1 MTEEGRPAPEALLG
15 EAKKEG
21 RGRLKIFLGAYPGVG
36 KTYAMLQAAQERR
49 REGVDVVVGVVETHG
64 RAETEALLRGLEVLP
79 RRRLMYRG
87 RVFAEMDLDALLW
100 RKPQLAIVDELAH
113 SNVEG
118 SRHVKRHQDVKE
130 LLAAGIDVFTTLNIQ
145 HLESL
150 NDVVERIS
158 GVRVRETLPDKV
170 LEFADEIE
178 LIDLP
183 PDDLIQRLREGKVYV
198 RDQIGRAM
206 QHFFGKG
213 NLTALREL
221 AMRVAAE
228 RVDAEMINYM
238 RAHAIAG
245 PWPTQDRLLVCVNE
259 SPVAK
264 KLVRTAKRMAERAR
278 MPWLAANVHTPRN
291 DSLSD
296 EAKDR
301 IAEALRLA
309 ESLGGEAFTLHAESD
324 VAKELLAFAR
334 SRNVTRILLGRPRR
348 RRWFGWLRERVARR
362 LLSESGQLEITIVAP
377 EDEPATDHL
386 IQASPPDLRPDLR
399 AFGWAT
405 LAVALAIAVSHVA
418 DRFLPLANLSLIF
431 LMAVLLVAIRFGLWP
446 SVYASLL
453 SFVAYNF
460 FFTEPHHT
468 ITVARKEDVLTMV
481 FFLVVAVIVGNLAA
495 RLKAQVE
502 AMRQITRRTANLY
515 DFSRRIAGAAA
526 LNDVLWAA
534 VHHVASTLQCHSLV
548 LLWREGERL
557 EIAAGYPPEDQMSP
571 TAWGAA
577 HWAWAHNQA
586 AGWSSGTLP
595 ASEWLFLPLKTGR
608 GPLGLL
614 GVSFENPE
622 RELTPEQR
630 QLLEALVDQVAVA
643 IERTNLVT
651 DIEEARLLTETERL
665 RSALLSSVSH
675 DLRTPLVSIIGSA
688 TGLASCDGVLSNAD
702 RAQLVQT
709 ILEESERL
717 NRFVQ
722 NLLDMTRLGYGVLQP
737 NREWVDLREIVGRAL
752 KQMARPLG
760 SLEVAVQVPEDV
772 PILHLD
778 PILIEEALVNIL
790 DNAAKYSP
798 PGGRIEVQAALDG
811 ERVRVT
817 VSDEG
822 PGIPP
827 EAREAVFDVFYR
839 VRAGDKQA
847 AGTGL
852 GLSIC
857 RGLVEAHGGQIEAL
871 PGPRGR
877 GTTIAFWLP
886 VQPLPAIAEA
896 SAEDEGELES
906 EGSRP

>member
-1 MTEEGRPAPEALLG
+1 MAEEESRPTPEALLQ
-15 EAKKEG
+15 EAKREG

-49 REGVDVVVGVVETHG
+49 RQGVDVVVGVVETHG

-113 SNVEG
+113 TNVEG
-118 SRHVKRHQDVKE
+118 SRHVKRHQDVEE
-130 LLAAGIDVFTTLNIQ
+130 LLAAGIDVFTTLNVQ
-145 HLESL
+145 HIESL

-158 GVRVRETLPDKV
+158 RVRVRETLPDKV
-170 LEFADEIE
+170 LELADEIE
-178 LIDLP
+178 LIDLS

-198 RDQIGRAM
+198 RDQIGRAI

-228 RVDAEMINYM
+228 RVDAEMVSYM

-245 PWPTQDRLLVCVNE
+245 PWPTQDRLMVCVNE

-278 MPWLAANVHTPRN
+278 MPWIAVSVHTPRT

-301 IAEALRLA
+301 VAEALRLA
-309 ESLGGEAFTLHAESD
+309 ETLGGEACTLHAESD
-324 VAKELLAFAR
+324 IATELLAFAR

-348 RRWFGWLRERVARR
+348 RRLSGWLREHVTRR
-362 LLSESGQLEITIVAP
+362 LLSRGGPFEITIVAP
-377 EDEPATDHL
+377 EEEPGADHL
-386 IQASPPDLRPDLR
+386 IQASPPDFRPDLR
-399 AFGWAT
+399 PFGWAT
-405 LAVALAIAVSHVA
+405 LAVAIAIAIAHVA

-431 LMAVLLVAIRFGLWP
+431 LMAVLFAAIRFGLWP

-453 SFVAYNF
+453 SFIAYNF
-460 FFTEPHHT
+460 FFADPHHT
-468 ITVARKEDVLTMV
+468 FIVSHREDVLTVV

-502 AMRQITRRTANLY
+502 AMRMTAKRTANLY
-515 DFSRRIAGAAA
+515 DFSRKIAGAAS
-526 LNDVLWAA
+526 LDDVLWAA

-548 LLWREGERL
+548 LLPRRDERL
-557 EIAAGYPPEDQMSP
+557 EIASGYPPEDQMSP

-577 HWAWAHNQA
+577 QWAWEHGQA
-586 AGWSSGTLP
+586 AGWGSGTLP
-595 ASEWLFLPLKTGR
+595 GSEWLFLPLKTAR
-608 GPLGLL
+608 GPVGLL
-614 GVSFENPE
+614 GVSFENPK
-622 RELTPEQR
+622 RELTPDQR
-630 QLLEALVDQVAVA
+630 HLLEALVDQVAVA

-688 TGLASCDGVLSNAD
+688 TGLASCDGALSQAD

-709 ILEESERL
+709 ILEEGERL

-722 NLLDMTRLGYGVLQP
+722 NLLDMTRLGYGALRP

-752 KQMARPLG
+752 RQMARSLAV
-760 SLEVAVQVPEDV
+760 LEVEVQIPEDLPV
-772 PILHLD
+772 LHVD
-778 PILIEEALVNIL
+778 PILIEQVLVNIL

-798 PGGRIEVQAALDG
+798 AGGRIEIAAVQDG
-811 ERVRVT
+811 ERVSVR

-827 EAREAVFDVFYR
+827 EARDTVFDVFYR

-857 RGLVEAHGGQIEAL
+857 RGLIEAHGGQIEAL
-871 PGPRGR
+871 PGPGGR
-877 GTTIAFWLP
+877 GTTIVFWLP
-886 VQPLPAIAEA
+886 VQPLPAIADGGDD
-896 SAEDEGELES
+896 DERE
-906 EGSRP
+906 EGGGIRL

>member
-1 MTEEGRPAPEALLG
+1 MAEDESRPTPEALLE

-49 REGVDVVVGVVETHG
+49 RQRVDVVVGVVETHG

-113 SNVEG
+113 TNVEG
-118 SRHVKRHQDVKE
+118 SRHVKRHQDVEE
-130 LLAAGIDVFTTLNIQ
+130 LLAAGIDVFTTLNVQ
-145 HLESL
+145 HIESL

-158 GVRVRETLPDKV
+158 RVRVRETLPDKV
-170 LEFADEIE
+170 LEIADEIE
-178 LIDLP
+178 LVDLP
-183 PDDLIQRLREGKVYV
+183 PEDLIQRLREGKVYV
-198 RDQIGRAM
+198 RDQIGRAI

-228 RVDAEMINYM
+228 RVDAEMVSYM

-245 PWPTQDRLLVCVNE
+245 PWPTQDRLMVCVNE

-278 MPWLAANVHTPRN
+278 MPWIAVSVHTPRT

-301 IAEALRLA
+301 VAEALRLA
-309 ESLGGEAFTLHAESD
+309 ETLGGEACTLHAESD
-324 VAKELLAFAR
+324 IATELLAFAR

-348 RRWFGWLRERVARR
+348 RRLSGWLREHVTRR
-362 LLSESGQLEITIVAP
+362 LLSRGGPFEITIVAP
-377 EDEPATDHL
+377 EEEPGADHL
-386 IQASPPDLRPDLR
+386 IQASPPDFRPDLR
-399 AFGWAT
+399 PFGWAT
-405 LAVALAIAVSHVA
+405 LAVAIAIAIAHVA

-431 LMAVLLVAIRFGLWP
+431 LMAVLFAAIRFGLWP

-460 FFTEPHHT
+460 FFTDPHHT
-468 ITVARKEDVLTMV
+468 FIVSHREDVLTVV

-502 AMRQITRRTANLY
+502 AMRTTAKRTANLY
-515 DFSRRIAGAAA
+515 DFSRKIAGAAS
-526 LNDVLWAA
+526 LDDVLWAA

-548 LLWREGERL
+548 LLPRGGDRL
-557 EIAAGYPPEDQMSP
+557 EIASGYPPEDEMSP

-577 HWAWAHNQA
+577 QWAWEHGQA
-586 AGWSSGTLP
+586 AGWGSGTLP
-595 ASEWLFLPLKTGR
+595 GSEWLFLPLKTAR
-608 GPLGLL
+608 GPVGLL
-614 GVSFENPE
+614 GVSFENPK
-622 RELTPEQR
+622 RELTPDQR
-630 QLLEALVDQVAVA
+630 HLLEALVDQVAVA

-688 TGLASCDGVLSNAD
+688 TGLASCDGALSQAD

-709 ILEESERL
+709 ILEEGERL

-722 NLLDMTRLGYGVLQP
+722 NLLDMTRLGYGALRP

-752 KQMARPLG
+752 RQMARSLAV
-760 SLEVAVQVPEDV
+760 LEVEVQIPEDLPV
-772 PILHLD
+772 LHVD
-778 PILIEEALVNIL
+778 PVLIEQVLVNIL

-798 PGGRIEVQAALDG
+798 AGGRIEIAAGLDG
-811 ERVRVT
+811 ERVSVR

-827 EAREAVFDVFYR
+827 EARDTVFDVFYR

-857 RGLVEAHGGQIEAL
+857 RGLIEAHGGQIEAL
-871 PGPRGR
+871 PGPGGR
-877 GTTIAFWLP
+877 GTTIVFWLP
-886 VQPLPAIAEA
+886 VQPLPAIADGGDD
-896 SAEDEGELES
+896 DERE
-906 EGSRP
+906 EGGCIRL

>member
-1 MTEEGRPAPEALLG
+1 MIGSELIGQSFTSDRYFHGRPSAAGDGYNAASSSGSNLGPTSRVLIDRVRADVERLRAENPGATVPIDLVTASGSGLDPHISPAAALFQVPRVAAARGLSEDAVRALVDEQTEGRVFGLLGEPRVNVLLLNLASDRMAQGSSGRCDRTRMAEDEGRPAPEALLE

-36 KTYAMLQAAQERR
+36 KTYAMLEAAQERR
-49 REGVDVVVGVVETHG
+49 REGVDVVVGIVETHG

-113 SNVEG
+113 TNVEG
-118 SRHVKRHQDVKE
+118 SRHVKRHQDVEE
-130 LLAAGIDVFTTLNIQ
+130 LLAAGIDVFTTLNVQ
-145 HLESL
+145 HIESL
-150 NDVVERIS
+150 NDIVERIS
-158 GVRVRETLPDKV
+158 RVRVRETLPDKV
-170 LEFADEIE
+170 LELADEIE

-228 RVDAEMINYM
+228 RVDAEMVNYM

-245 PWPTQDRLLVCVNE
+245 PWPAQDRLLVCVNE
-259 SPVAK
+259 LPVAK

-278 MPWLAANVHTPRN
+278 MPWIAVNVHTPRT

-309 ESLGGEAFTLHAESD
+309 ESLGGEAVTLHAESD

-348 RRWFGWLRERVARR
+348 RRWSGWLREQVARR
-362 LLSESGQLEITIVAP
+362 LLSRGGPFEITIVAP
-377 EDEPATDHL
+377 EDERRRADRDPGERAR
-386 IQASPPDLRPDLR
+386 ASGRICARSAGRRSPSR
-399 AFGWAT
+399 
-405 LAVALAIAVSHVA
+405 VAIAIAHVA

-446 SVYASLL
+446 SVYTSLL

-460 FFTEPHHT
+460 FFTEPLPHLHRRAPGGRADRRLLPGGRGHRRQPGGAAQGPGRGDAPDRPAHRQPLRLQPQDRGRRFART
-468 ITVARKEDVLTMV
+468 TSCGRRCIT
-481 FFLVVAVIVGNLAA
+481 
-495 RLKAQVE
+495 
-502 AMRQITRRTANLY
+502 
-515 DFSRRIAGAAA
+515 SRRR
-526 LNDVLWAA
+526 
-534 VHHVASTLQCHSLV
+534 LQCHSLV
-548 LLWREGERL
+548 LLPRDGDRL
-557 EIAAGYPPEDQMSP
+557 EIASGYPPEDQMSP

-577 HWAWAHNQA
+577 HWAWEHDQA
-586 AGWSSGTLP
+586 AGWGSGTLP

-614 GVSFENPE
+614 GVSFENPK
-622 RELTPEQR
+622 RQLTPEQR
-630 QLLEALVDQVAVA
+630 HLLEALVDQVAVA
-643 IERTNLVT
+643 IERTNLAT

-688 TGLASCDGVLSNAD
+688 TGL
-702 RAQLVQT
+702 
-709 ILEESERL
+709 
-717 NRFVQ
+717 
-722 NLLDMTRLGYGVLQP
+722 
-737 NREWVDLREIVGRAL
+737 
-752 KQMARPLG
+752 
-760 SLEVAVQVPEDV
+760 
-772 PILHLD
+772 
-778 PILIEEALVNIL
+778 
-790 DNAAKYSP
+790 
-798 PGGRIEVQAALDG
+798 
-811 ERVRVT
+811 
-817 VSDEG
+817 
-822 PGIPP
+822 
-827 EAREAVFDVFYR
+827 
-839 VRAGDKQA
+839 
-847 AGTGL
+847 
-852 GLSIC
+852 
-857 RGLVEAHGGQIEAL
+857 
-871 PGPRGR
+871 
-877 GTTIAFWLP
+877 
-886 VQPLPAIAEA
+886 
-896 SAEDEGELES
+896 GEL
-906 EGSRP
+906 